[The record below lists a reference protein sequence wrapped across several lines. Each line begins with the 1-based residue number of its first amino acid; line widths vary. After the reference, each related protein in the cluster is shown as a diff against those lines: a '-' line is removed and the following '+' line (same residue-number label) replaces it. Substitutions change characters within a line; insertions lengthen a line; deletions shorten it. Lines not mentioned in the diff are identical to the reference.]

1 MRTSSI
7 VRLLIAAVLLGGV
20 WVAYTFQG
28 PPASKLDTHKIA
40 NDMYVIHNDV
50 VPGNTTV
57 LVTNEGV
64 ILVDDKF
71 PSDVDNVLAEV
82 KKITSQPVKY
92 VVNTH
97 HHFDHSG
104 GNAKLQMMGV
114 QAVSSEHARQYM
126 IDGKQPGLSNVTF
139 DDHMHLHVG
148 GKDVELYYFGKSH
161 TGGDIVAYFPAER
174 VISMGDMFTFGDAT
188 PELIDY
194 AGGGSAKEW
203 TATVDRALKLDFD
216 VVVPGHGL
224 VTNKAELVKFRAST
238 VDLRNKVHAMMV
250 AKNSRAD
257 IEKMLRSDFHF
268 GDLHVGASLDGLM
281 AELR

>member
-57 LVTNEGV
+57 LVTTEGV

-82 KKITSQPVKY
+82 KKITNQPVKY

-126 IDGKQPGLSNVTF
+126 MDGKQPGLSNVTF
-139 DDHMHLHVG
+139 DSHMHLHVG

-174 VISMGDMFTFGDAT
+174 VIAMGDMFTFGDAT

-203 TATVDRALKLDFD
+203 TATVDHALKLDFD
-216 VVVPGHGL
+216 TVVPGHGL

>member
-71 PSDVDNVLAEV
+71 PSDVDNVVAEV
-82 KKITSQPVKY
+82 KKITNQPVKY

-126 IDGKQPGLSNVTF
+126 MDGKQPGLTNIAF
-139 DDHMHLHVG
+139 ENHMHIYLG
-148 GKDVELYYFGKSH
+148 GKNVELYYFGKSH

-174 VISMGDMFTFGDAT
+174 VIAMGDMFTFGDAT

-203 TATVDRALKLDFD
+203 TGTVDQALKLDFD
-216 VVVPGHGL
+216 VVVPGHGV

-238 VDLRNKVHAMMV
+238 VDLRDKVHAMLV